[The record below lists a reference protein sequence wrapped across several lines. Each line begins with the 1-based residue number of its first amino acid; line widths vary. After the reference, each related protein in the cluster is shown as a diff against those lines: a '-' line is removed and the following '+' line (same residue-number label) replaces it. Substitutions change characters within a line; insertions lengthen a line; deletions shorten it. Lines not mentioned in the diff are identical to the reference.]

1 MNGTRGE
8 TVLVTGA
15 TGMVGRAVVPRLVE
29 EGWNVRAGI
38 RSVDPPAGWAPLPV
52 EIVRGDLAST
62 EHLRR
67 LTSPPPKAVVHLAAR
82 VHVRGGDAEF
92 FRQNTEV
99 TRELAERS
107 LASGCS
113 RFVFLST
120 VAVHPPNEER
130 LSEETPV
137 APETAYGESKLEA
150 ERVLREMEEESALSV
165 TVLRPSVIY
174 GPHDRGNVL
183 RLIRAVDRGL
193 DVRIGGRRTR
203 KSMTYVDNVASVI
216 ALCLSDGASAGST
229 YLVSDPEP
237 YEMDEIVDRIAASL
251 GRRRRTLE
259 VPRWLARLGAS
270 AVEASCRSI
279 GGTPPITRRDV
290 QVMGRD
296 VICDVDRLRS
306 ELGYESEVR
315 LEEGLRRT
323 VRWYREQKSRG
334 RRGK

>member
-1 MNGTRGE
+1 M
-8 TVLVTGA
+8 LVTGA
-15 TGMVGRAVVPRLVE
+15 TGMVGRAVVPKLVE
-29 EGWNVRAGI
+29 EGWKVRAGI
-38 RSVDPPAGWAPLPV
+38 RAGDPPAGWSSLPV

-62 EHLRR
+62 AGLRR
-67 LTSPPPKAVVHLAAR
+67 WTSPAPTAVVHLAAR
-82 VHVRGGDAEF
+82 VHVRGGDAGF
-92 FRQNTEV
+92 FRVNTEA

-107 LASGCS
+107 LAGGCS

-120 VAVHPPNEER
+120 VAVHPPDEEV
-130 LSEETPV
+130 LSEDSPV
-137 APETAYGESKLEA
+137 APETAYGTSKIEA
-150 ERVLREMEEESALSV
+150 ERLLREMEVGSSLSV
-165 TVLRPSVIY
+165 TILRPSVIY

-193 DVRIGGRRTR
+193 DVRIGDRRPR

-216 ALCLSDGASAGST
+216 ALCLSDGGTAGST

-237 YEMDEIVDRIAASL
+237 YGMDEVVDGIARAL
-251 GRRRRTLE
+251 GRRRRTVE
-259 VPRWLARLGAS
+259 VPGWLARLGAS
-270 AVEASCRSI
+270 AVESSFRLV
-279 GGTPPITRRDV
+279 GGTPPVTRRDV

-323 VRWYREQKSRG
+323 IRWYRETRT
-334 RRGK
+334 